1 MAILGLRYLIVISGK
16 QVVSLCEL
24 LLLLLPLICDTVN
37 KVIEVP

>member
-16 QVVSLCEL
+16 QVVSLCEH
-24 LLLLLPLICDTVN
+24 LLLPLICDRVN